1 LKATGLTEFGGPE
14 VLKVIDI
21 PEPHP
26 GPAEVRIR
34 VHSAAVNPTD
44 VTFRAGGRAAQLADR
59 PPPYVPGMDVAGVV
73 DALGSATD
81 GRLSVGDA
89 VIAYVIP
96 TGPHGGAYAE
106 EIVVDEASVV
116 PLRGARPSLRRPRC
130 CSTPRQ
136 LASRWTH
143 SPSLRAAPSPSSAGP
158 GQSGDTQYS
167 SRRRTA

>member
-1 LKATGLTEFGGPE
+1 MKPIGLTEFGGPE

-34 VHSAAVNPTD
+34 VHAAAVNPTD

-73 DALGSATD
+73 DALGNATD
-81 GRLSVGDA
+81 GWLSVGDA

-96 TGPHGGAYAE
+96 TTS
-106 EIVVDEASVV
+106 D
-116 PLRGARPSLRRPRC
+116 
-130 CSTPRQ
+130 
-136 LASRWTH
+136 
-143 SPSLRAAPSPSSAGP
+143 AG
-158 GQSGDTQYS
+158 
-167 SRRRTA
+167 